1 MDRSRK
7 ARLLKTW
14 EKIGL
19 GLAFG
24 AASIA
29 LGLLGIRIDYN
40 NAERAFQQRAEFVQS
55 EIAQRIGSTDAVLT
69 SLVGLHHASD
79 DLRSYEF
86 VALSRELLASYR
98 YIQSIAQ
105 SSLIPA
111 ERRDEFERSMRADG
125 FPQFGIT
132 ELDAA
137 GVLFPARPREEH
149 FPVQFIEPL
158 DPEFAQL
165 LGFDLD
171 SHPSLRA
178 AIRRAIDTGMVA
190 ASPPIDF
197 IHGGRGYL
205 AFKAAYL
212 GNTPPRTE
220 RDRRAQASGL
230 VVLHL
235 DADQIFGDIAG
246 KYGGFEVRLESAGF
260 ESGDPRGRLFRQA
273 PERPSSSAIGLFGP
287 FSFVRHLEVQGE
299 TLFLSVA
306 AQPGLEVI
314 RFWIFG
320 LLVLFPL
327 IAGALFTVALRNHRR
342 GVLQS
347 QESAER
353 LRLNEQRFRDYAE
366 IASDWFWSTDD
377 EHRFTYFSKRLT
389 EATGL
394 RREELLGKTQ
404 QDLGRG
410 NLTEEDWHRHLGDL
424 RAHRAFRDFR
434 YKHSGANGSEVW
446 WATSGKP
453 IFDGQGMFIG
463 YRGTGR
469 NITVEMESQEA
480 LRLAKE
486 EAELASR
493 AKSEFL
499 ANMSHELRTPLNA
512 VIGFAEVIKTDEAD
526 RFDKA
531 KYREYAGEIVTAG
544 QHLLGLISDILDL
557 SKIEAGRVDLCDET
571 IDVSETIRSCLVLMR
586 DKARSGAVTLEQDC
600 PAELPPLRADDRML
614 KQILVNLLSNAVKF
628 TPPGG
633 TVAVKAWCNRRD
645 GYVLQ
650 VSDTGIG
657 MSLDD
662 IPRAM
667 TRFVQLEGQMNRRFE
682 GTGLGLPLTK
692 SLVELHGGSMD
703 LQSELGVGTKITVR
717 FPAERVVRSDG
728 ELAASARVR
737 GAAS

>member
-29 LGLLGIRIDYN
+29 LGLLGVRIDYH

-105 SSLIPA
+105 SSLVPA
-111 ERRDEFERSMRADG
+111 AGRDEFERSMRANG
-125 FPQFGIT
+125 FPQFAIT

-137 GVLFPARPREEH
+137 GILFPARRRDH
-149 FPVQFIEPL
+149 HLPVQFIEPL

-165 LGFDLD
+165 LGFDLS
-171 SHPSLRA
+171 SHPALAA
-178 AIRRAIDTGMVA
+178 AINRAIDTGTVS

-212 GNTPPRTE
+212 GNTPPRNAQ
-220 RDRRAQASGL
+220 DRRAQASGL

-246 KYGGFEVRLESAGF
+246 KYGEFEVRLESAGF
-260 ESGDPRGRLFRQA
+260 EEGDPRGSLFLRA
-273 PERPSSSAIGLFGP
+273 PERPSPHPIGLFGP
-287 FSFVRHLEVQGE
+287 FSFVRQLEVQGE
-299 TLFLSVA
+299 SLVLSVA

-314 RFWIFG
+314 RIWIFG
-320 LLVLFPL
+320 LLVLFPM
-327 IAGALFTVALRNHRR
+327 IAGALFTVALRNHRH
-342 GVLQS
+342 GVRQS
-347 QESAER
+347 EESAER

-366 IASDWFWSTDD
+366 IASDWFWSTDA
-377 EHRFTYFSKRLT
+377 EFRFTYFSKRLT

-394 RREELLGKTQ
+394 KREELLGKTQ
-404 QDLGRG
+404 RDLGRG
-410 NLTEEDWHRHLGDL
+410 NLTEEDWYSHLADL
-424 RAHRAFRDFR
+424 RGHRPFRDFR
-434 YKHSGANGSEVW
+434 YKHTSADGREVW

-453 IFDGQGMFIG
+453 IFDARGEFTG

-469 NITVEMESQEA
+469 NITAEMESQET

-512 VIGFAEVIKTDEAD
+512 VIGFAEVIKTDVED
-526 RFDKA
+526 RFDKLR
-531 KYREYAGEIVTAG
+531 YREYAGEIVTAG

-557 SKIEAGRVDLCDET
+557 SKIEAGRVELFEES

-586 DKARSGAVTLEQDC
+586 EKARSGSVTLEQDV
-600 PAELPPLRADDRML
+600 PAILPALRADDRML

-633 TVAVKAWCNRRD
+633 TVAVKAWCHQRD

-662 IPRAM
+662 IPKAM
-667 TRFVQLEGQMNRRFE
+667 TRFVQLEGQFNRKYE

-692 SLVELHGGSMD
+692 SLIELHGGSMD
-703 LQSELGVGTKITVR
+703 LQSELGVGTRITVR
-717 FPAERVVRSDG
+717 FPAERIVQAVDD
-728 ELAASARVR
+728 LAAAHQIQE
-737 GAAS
+737 AAG

>member
-7 ARLLKTW
+7 PRLLKTW

-19 GLAFG
+19 GLGFG
-24 AASIA
+24 AASVA
-29 LGLLGIRIDYN
+29 LGLLGVRIDYS

-55 EIAQRIGSTDAVLT
+55 EIVQRIGSTDAVLT

-105 SSLIPA
+105 SSLVPA
-111 ERRDEFERSMRADG
+111 ERRDGFESNMRASG

-137 GVLFPARPREEH
+137 GILFPARRREAH
-149 FPVQFIEPL
+149 FPVHFIEPL

-171 SHPSLRA
+171 SHPSLTA
-178 AIRRAIDTGMVA
+178 AIRRAIDTGMVS

-212 GNTPPRTE
+212 GNTPPLTDQ
-220 RDRRAQASGL
+220 DRRAQASGL
-230 VVLHL
+230 MVLHL
-235 DADQIFGDIAG
+235 DADQFFGDIAR
-246 KYGGFEVRLESAGF
+246 KYAGFEVRLESAGF
-260 ESGDPRGRLFRQA
+260 EAGDPRGSLFLRA
-273 PERPSSSAIGLFGP
+273 PERPSPDPTGLLGP

-299 TLFLSVA
+299 TLVLSVA

-314 RFWIFG
+314 RLWIFG
-320 LLVLFPL
+320 LLVLFPM
-327 IAGALFTVALRNHRR
+327 IAGTLFTVALRNHRY

-377 EHRFTYFSKRLT
+377 ELRFTYFSKRLT

-394 RREELLGKTQ
+394 KREELLGKTQ
-404 QDLGRG
+404 RDLGRG
-410 NLTEEDWHRHLGDL
+410 ILTEQDWYGHLADL
-424 RAHRAFRDFR
+424 RGHRPFRDFR
-434 YKHSGANGSEVW
+434 YKHTGANGREVW

-453 IFDGQGMFIG
+453 IFDARGHFTG

-469 NITVEMESQEA
+469 NITAEMESQET

-526 RFDKA
+526 RFDKT

-557 SKIEAGRVDLCDET
+557 SKVEAGRVDLCEET
-571 IDVSETIRSCLVLMR
+571 IDVPETIRSCLILMR
-586 DKARSGAVTLEQDC
+586 DKARRGG
-600 PAELPPLRADDRML
+600 
-614 KQILVNLLSNAVKF
+614 KF
-628 TPPGG
+628 
-633 TVAVKAWCNRRD
+633 V
-645 GYVLQ
+645 
-650 VSDTGIG
+650 
-657 MSLDD
+657 
-662 IPRAM
+662 
-667 TRFVQLEGQMNRRFE
+667 GQ
-682 GTGLGLPLTK
+682 
-692 SLVELHGGSMD
+692 S
-703 LQSELGVGTKITVR
+703 
-717 FPAERVVRSDG
+717 
-728 ELAASARVR
+728 
-737 GAAS
+737 